1 MADAAAAVTPFEG
14 DLLEEPLQGT
24 PPEQENPEEEEPR
37 LSTVADHV
45 TKGAYEQAARTAE
58 ELLRDGIRDVRIIGP
73 YLFGSFVEQGLK
85 AMPRIFRSVT
95 LSLTESWEAFG
106 PREKKVLLAN
116 NGIRWLFKTLSRH
129 LLHHEKLK
137 DDEWRRS
144 REPSNRAPIEEGLA
158 LGEPL
163 LAACA
168 RTLPKGDCE
177 QAVRPLLSWL
187 QEHLRAVPAE
197 APQVKEAPLAAV
209 PDPEEEEPDNEPEE
223 QDFEPEPQPRPV
235 GVRSSA
241 PAAAPAPGLPIS
253 PAMELLLRKLQA
265 FDVLV
270 GEQDFLKA
278 GIVAAD
284 VLNVIEHF
292 DPRVYLPTIFARFFS
307 GLSAHAETLEP
318 MLHNAESLAFRSL
331 DQLYR
336 VDLDA
341 FLAQQS
347 QAQGEE

>member
-1 MADAAAAVTPFEG
+1 MADAAAALTPFEG

-24 PPEQENPEEEEPR
+24 PPEQENPDEEDLR

-58 ELLRDGIRDVRIIGP
+58 ELLRDGIRDVRIVGP

-85 AMPRIFRSVT
+85 AIPRIFHSVI
-95 LSLTESWEAFG
+95 LCLTESWEAFG
-106 PREKKVLLAN
+106 PREKKALLAN
-116 NGIRWLFKTLSRH
+116 NGLRWLFKTLSRH

-137 DDEWRRS
+137 DEEWKRW
-144 REPSNRAPIEEGLA
+144 REPSNRAPIEEGLS
-158 LGEPL
+158 LGDPL

-168 RTLPKGDCE
+168 RTLPGGDCE
-177 QAVRPLLSWL
+177 QSVRPLLSWL

-197 APQVKEAPLAAV
+197 APPMKEAPLAAV
-209 PDPEEEEPDNEPEE
+209 PEPEEEPEE
-223 QDFEPEPQPRPV
+223 GPKAREFALEPQPRPV
-235 GVRSSA
+235 AIRSTV
-241 PAAAPAPGLPIS
+241 PAPSPGLLIS

-270 GEQDFLKA
+270 AQQDFLKA

-284 VLNVIEHF
+284 VLGTIERF

-307 GLSAHAETLEP
+307 GLSSHAETLEP
-318 MLHNAESLAFRSL
+318 MLHNTESLAFRSL

-341 FLAQQS
+341 FLAQES
-347 QAQGEE
+347 QALGEE